1 VQAYS
6 ISQWVQFWVLRPLV
20 VRRKKWQEQIMAEHK
35 QPHQQAALQLHQ
47 GASVL
52 QPQYQAA
59 VLAVQDLEHQ
69 RLRLQHSAVNPPDQL
84 KTSQH
89 YKGKI

>member
-1 VQAYS
+1 LQHGVAHK
-6 ISQWVQFWVLRPLV
+6 
-20 VRRKKWQEQIMAEHK
+20 KKWQEQTMAEHK
-35 QPHQQAALQLHQ
+35 QPHHQAALQQ